1 MSYDLERLVI
11 GELLLVTLIVLGIHA
26 RRTITQ
32 ALFQRRRRSHM
43 NRAPSLFPVVSG
55 LRGMPTKD
63 AWEEFVNDEKL
74 LRAYRVTPRELESLK
89 QGLDAG
95 RRDLQ
100 GRHRVPPEDDPR
112 HIPPHLAHPRCSRR
126 CKN

>member
-1 MSYDLERLVI
+1 MSYDLERLLI
-11 GELLLVTLIVLGIHA
+11 GELLVVTLVVVGIHA
-26 RRTITQ
+26 KRTITQ

-74 LRAYRVTPRELESLK
+74 IRAYRVSPRELESLK
-89 QGLDAG
+89 QGSMLGGVTCKEDILFLLKTIRGQG
-95 RRDLQ
+95 RR
-100 GRHRVPPEDDPR
+100 
-112 HIPPHLAHPRCSRR
+112 
-126 CKN
+126 

>member
-43 NRAPSLFPVVSG
+43 NRAPLMVPVVSG

-89 QGLDAG
+89 QGSMLG
-95 RRDLQ
+95 GVTCR
-100 GRHRVPPEDDPR
+100 EDIVFLLKTIR
-112 HIPPHLAHPRCSRR
+112 STSRR
-126 CKN
+126 I